1 MKAITN
7 AKLVMENGIIWDG
20 SVTFRDGRI
29 VSAGRKEEVPLD
41 GCEDILDAKGKYA
54 APGLVDIHCHGA
66 GLWAFH
72 EDPLA
77 CSEHFLRHGET
88 TVLPTFYHNISL
100 EGMLEGA
107 EKIRGASKKGAGRVM
122 DGLYME
128 GPYMN
133 GGGSFASG
141 MKWHGGIRPEEYI
154 PLVDGL
160 KDLVRVWAID
170 PAREGIEPFMAYC
183 KKANPHVKFALGH
196 SNASYEECERMAR
209 FGLDVRTH
217 MGDGGSAAGRVKGLP
232 SAGADEYT
240 MAMTDMYAE
249 LICDQ
254 EAIHVSPGLM
264 RLYVHAKGVD
274 KMILISDSMNDK
286 SGGQFKNDPSRVP
299 FGPDLNYDDTGWL
312 AGSHLTLDN
321 ACRNMMTHTGY
332 GLCHVI
338 RFASLNP
345 ARLLGLDREI
355 GSLQAGKKANII
367 IIDDQVRVEKV
378 FLEGKLMAGKA

>member
-1 MKAITN
+1 M
-7 AKLVMENGIIWDG
+7 
-20 SVTFRDGRI
+20 
-29 VSAGRKEEVPLD
+29 
-41 GCEDILDAKGKYA
+41 
-54 APGLVDIHCHGA
+54 
-66 GLWAFH
+66 
-72 EDPLA
+72 
-77 CSEHFLRHGET
+77 
-88 TVLPTFYHNISL
+88 
-100 EGMLEGA
+100 
-107 EKIRGASKKGAGRVM
+107 
-122 DGLYME
+122 
-128 GPYMN
+128 
-133 GGGSFASG
+133 
-141 MKWHGGIRPEEYI
+141 
-154 PLVDGL
+154 
-160 KDLVRVWAID
+160 
-170 PAREGIEPFMAYC
+170 
-183 KKANPHVKFALGH
+183 KFAIGH

-209 FGLDVRTH
+209 LAWMCARTW
-217 MGDGGSAAGRVKGLP
+217 GRGSAAGRVKGLP

-286 SGGQFKNDPSRVP
+286 SGGQYKNDPGRVP

-355 GSLQAGKKANII
+355 GSLRRAKANII

-378 FLEGKLMAGKA
+378 FLEGELMAERPDLTAGFRNADAKCAAVFRMPCRG